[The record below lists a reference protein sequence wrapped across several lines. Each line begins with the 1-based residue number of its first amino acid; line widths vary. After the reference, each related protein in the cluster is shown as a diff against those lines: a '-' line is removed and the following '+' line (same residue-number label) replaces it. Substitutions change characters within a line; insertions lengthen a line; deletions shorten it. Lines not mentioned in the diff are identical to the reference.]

1 MSIRPGRYLHYKG
14 KEYIVHGIATHTE
27 SEEMYVV
34 YNSVAE
40 PDRLWIRPLAMF
52 RSTVVVEGEVIQR
65 FRFLD
70 LK

>member
-1 MSIRPGRYLHYKG
+1 M
-14 KEYIVHGIATHTE
+14 HGIATHTE